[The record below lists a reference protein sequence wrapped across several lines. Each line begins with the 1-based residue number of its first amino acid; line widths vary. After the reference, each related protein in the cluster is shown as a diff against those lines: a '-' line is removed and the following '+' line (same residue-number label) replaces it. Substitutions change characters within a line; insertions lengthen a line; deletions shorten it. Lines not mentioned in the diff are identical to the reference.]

1 MKLLL
6 NDRGKSYTEAQEY
19 DGYLFPRKLG
29 GQENI
34 NVSEFLAGLNE
45 LTFKDEE
52 VCIVSYPKSGMLST
66 ILIC

>member
-1 MKLLL
+1 MKPLL

-34 NVSEFLAGLNE
+34 NVSEFLAGLND
-45 LTFKDEE
+45 LTFKDDE